1 MTVELWRDDERE
13 AWAVRGGDGAVR
25 LCERYMDASDMF
37 HEFQRRATTPR
48 KVPAGRVDYLSPR
61 GSRVRFR
68 KVRFNLALPSGEVVN
83 KVFRYEHQPQPPDGQ
98 WLRKKPECADRT
110 LYRLPE
116 LTAALAGGRGS
127 TVYWCEGE
135 SDADAVAAELDL
147 PTPPPG
153 PNLDRLRIE
162 EMRRGRGMDEWR
174 RAVESERRRIARWW
188 KATQAGGW
196 PAAATSHHG
205 GALHVTVE
213 QAALFRGFRGRV
225 VVVADLD
232 EPGAADAVIRRGL
245 LVDVAGLDARR
256 VTVRCPVTG
265 KDARDHLRAGKG
277 LDRLRVADER
287 GLRRTARAY
296 LAEKRT
302 AAEARGYLRTNGA
315 TALVEMYSQ
324 KRRR

>member
-25 LCERYMDASDMF
+25 LCERYVEAAELF

-48 KVPAGRVDYLSPR
+48 KVPAGQVEYRSPL

-68 KVRFNLALPSGEVVN
+68 KARFNLVLPSGEVVN
-83 KVFRYEHQPQPPDGQ
+83 KAFRYEHQPQPPDGQ
-98 WLRKKPECADRT
+98 WLRKKPACADRT

-116 LTAALAGGRGS
+116 LRAALAGGRGAV
-127 TVYWCEGE
+127 VYWCEGE
-135 SDADAVAAELDL
+135 SDADAVAAELHL

-153 PNLDRLRIE
+153 QDLASLRTA
-162 EMRRGRGMDEWR
+162 EMRRGKGMDAYR

-188 KATQAGGW
+188 KATQTEGW

-205 GALHVTVE
+205 GAAHVTAE

-232 EPGAADAVIRRGL
+232 APGAADAVLRRGL

-256 VTVRCPVTG
+256 VTVAAPAAG

-277 LDRLRVADER
+277 LDRLREARER
-287 GLRRTARAY
+287 DLRRTAREY
-296 LAEKRT
+296 IAEKNT
-302 AAEARGYLRTNGA
+302 AAEARGYLRTRA
-315 TALVEMYSQ
+315 ALSLVERYSQ
-324 KRRR
+324 KRKK